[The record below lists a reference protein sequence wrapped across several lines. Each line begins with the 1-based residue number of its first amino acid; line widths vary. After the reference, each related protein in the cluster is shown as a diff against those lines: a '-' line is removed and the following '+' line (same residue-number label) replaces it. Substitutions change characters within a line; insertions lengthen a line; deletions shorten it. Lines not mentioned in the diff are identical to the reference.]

1 MICLITFLY
10 KKIFPTE
17 PKGHVVFKRS
27 IAAKN
32 QYNFNWFDNI
42 MCGGVYELY

>member
-1 MICLITFLY
+1 MICLMSFLY

-32 QYNFNWFDNI
+32 QCNFNWVDHVMLGDI
-42 MCGGVYELY
+42 YELC